1 MPAFL
6 LVLDYFLLLHLSPGT
21 MMICFPAERLWAPR
35 EEGLFLVPHC
45 PQCLAQHLACRS
57 FSTSM
62 CYFEMLLRQSLPPW
76 PGRTDEQVNNGC
88 DYGSEFKAN
97 LKKHIRKHDYTNG
110 ISGERACLP
119 VQAEVRDVG
128 SIPGSGRSPGGG
140 NDKPTPVFL
149 PGESHGQT
157 SMTGYSPWGHRVG
170 HDWVHFNVS
179 ERSAWFSWTLV
190 IKFFL
195 LIGKLRK
202 ALPPFCGSGIW
213 DCGGGNRRN

>member
-1 MPAFL
+1 
-6 LVLDYFLLLHLSPGT
+6 
-21 MMICFPAERLWAPR
+21 MICFPAERLWAPW
-35 EEGLFLVPHC
+35 EEGLFLIPNY
-45 PQCLAQHLACRS
+45 PQCLAQHLPCRS
-57 FSTSM
+57 FSTSV
-62 CYFEMLLRQSLPPW
+62 CYFEMLLRQSLPPS

-97 LKKHIRKHDYTNG
+97 LKKHIRKKDYTNG
-110 ISGERACLP
+110 TSGERACLP
-119 VQAEVRDVG
+119 AGRCERRRFNSWVG
-128 SIPGSGRSPGGG
+128 KIPWRR
-140 NDKPTPVFL
+140 KWQPTPVFL
-149 PGESHGQT
+149 PGESHGQR

-170 HDWVHFNVS
+170 HDWVHFNGS

-190 IKFFL
+190 IKFLL